1 MEEPIKMKNEKDY
14 IEKLSDQAERRAIS
28 GRVERRE
35 IEGDIMPEIHGV
47 ACVFEQETDMGW
59 YIEKV
64 ARGAFEGCE
73 MSDVVALM
81 NHDTDDLLSRTTGR
95 PDDLVLSITNE
106 GLEYT
111 FRAKNECSKEVA
123 ENIALGFIK
132 GSSFAFRA
140 SGEAWDYDVVQAD
153 GSKKDFR
160 TITKFEKL
168 FDVSPVTFAAYPQ
181 TSVALRSRDI
191 SKPKQPTGQELKEKF
206 KLEIK
211 QSK

>member
-1 MEEPIKMKNEKDY
+1 MKNEKDY
-14 IEKLSDQAERRAIS
+14 IEKFNDKAERRAIS
-28 GRVERRE
+28 GKVERRE
-35 IEGDIMPEIHGV
+35 VEGDIMPEIHGV

-64 ARGAFEGCE
+64 SRSAFEGCD

-81 NHDTDDLLSRTTGR
+81 NHDEDDLLSRTTGQ
-95 PDDLVLSITNE
+95 PDDLILSITNE

-123 ENIALGFIK
+123 ENISLGFIK

-140 SGEAWDYDVVQAD
+140 SGEAWEYDVIQSD
-153 GSKKDFR
+153 GSKKDVR

-168 FDVSPVTFAAYPQ
+168 YDVSPVTFPAYNQ
-181 TSVALRSRDI
+181 TSVALRSRDL
-191 SKPKQPTGQELKEKF
+191 SKPKQPTGAELREKF
-206 KLEIK
+206 KLQIRNENK
-211 QSK
+211 

>member
-153 GSKKDFR
+153 GSKKDVR

>member
-64 ARGAFEGCE
+64 ARGAFQECD

-81 NHDTDDLLSRTTGR
+81 NHDEDDLLSRTTGQA
-95 PDDLVLSITNE
+95 DDLVLSITNE

-111 FRAKNECSKEVA
+111 FRAKNDCSKKVA
-123 ENIALGFIK
+123 ENISLGFIK
-132 GSSFAFRA
+132 GSSFAFRT
-140 SGEAWDYDVVQAD
+140 SGEAWEYDVIQPD
-153 GSKKDFR
+153 GSKKDIR

-168 FDVSPVTFAAYPQ
+168 YDVSPVTRPAYNQ

>member
-1 MEEPIKMKNEKDY
+1 MEGPIKMKNEKDY

-153 GSKKDFR
+153 GSKKDVR